1 MSRFLH
7 HLLALGQKYAQ
18 WGKSV
23 VLQYV
28 TVSRTALL
36 TVTQM
41 SSKYTVIHQ
50 KKKNILITMTINKTM
65 VQIKSNRGIRE
76 AVDMPKPN
84 CVLSHIQRDIKEHL

>member
-18 WGKSV
+18 WRKSV

-41 SSKYTVIHQ
+41 SSKCTVIHQ
-50 KKKNILITMTINKTM
+50 KKNILITMTINKTM
-65 VQIKSNRGIRE
+65 VQIKSNRRIRE